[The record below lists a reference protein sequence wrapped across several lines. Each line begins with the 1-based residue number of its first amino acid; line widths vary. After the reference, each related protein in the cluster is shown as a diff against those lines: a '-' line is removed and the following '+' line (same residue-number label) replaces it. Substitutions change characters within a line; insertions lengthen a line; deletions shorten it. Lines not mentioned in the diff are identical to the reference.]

1 MANETDEMQGG
12 GFLVSKN
19 FEAKAPS
26 ASEMNV
32 ISIIFGFG
40 LAVAMFTAA
49 TAGQQRLDAR
59 RRGKMFTTY
68 TIMIWAE
75 WISAMC
81 IGLITYM
88 WLSGAI
94 KARLVFLSSVL
105 CAHRLLLFFWTISL
119 QCILQIIIN
128 RISVLMVRKNA
139 VRLKII
145 VCLLTLVINISAF
158 LVWLPALLQINET
171 WMIINVHWDRAEK
184 ACFLVMDGGL
194 NAYFIYLV
202 RTKLIANGL
211 QKYTRLFYFNI
222 SMSMLSLS
230 LDCILIG
237 SIFLPGPYV
246 NVQFYT
252 LTYLLKLYIEMNIT
266 ILIAKIVKSTTIISF
281 GASKAAPVSGTNDYQ
296 LNIMARRNGRMR
308 LPDEELAKDNST
320 FTVEERIIKTV
331 DTDIT
336 HD

>member
-1 MANETDEMQGG
+1 MRTIMANETDEMQGG

-49 TAGQQRLDAR
+49 TAGQQTLDAR

-75 WISAMC
+75 WISAIC

-94 KARLVFLSSVL
+94 KARLVFLSM
-105 CAHRLLLFFWTISL
+105 FFWTISL

-171 WMIINVHWDRAEK
+171 WMTINVHWDRAEK

-211 QKYTRLFYFNI
+211 QKYNRLFYFNI

-266 ILIAKIVKSTTIISF
+266 ILIGKIVKSTTTISF
-281 GASKAAPVSGTNDYQ
+281 GASKAAPVSATNDYQ

-320 FTVEERIIKTV
+320 FTVEERITKTV

>member
-1 MANETDEMQGG
+1 
-12 GFLVSKN
+12 
-19 FEAKAPS
+19 
-26 ASEMNV
+26 
-32 ISIIFGFG
+32 
-40 LAVAMFTAA
+40 
-49 TAGQQRLDAR
+49 
-59 RRGKMFTTY
+59 
-68 TIMIWAE
+68 
-75 WISAMC
+75 
-81 IGLITYM
+81 
-88 WLSGAI
+88 
-94 KARLVFLSSVL
+94 
-105 CAHRLLLFFWTISL
+105 
-119 QCILQIIIN
+119 
-128 RISVLMVRKNA
+128 MVRKNA

-171 WMIINVHWDRAEK
+171 WMTINVHWDRAEK

-211 QKYTRLFYFNI
+211 QKYNRLFYFNI

-266 ILIAKIVKSTTIISF
+266 ILIGKIVKSTTTISF
-281 GASKAAPVSGTNDYQ
+281 GASKAAPVSATNDYQ

-308 LPDEELAKDNST
+308 LPDEELAKDTST
-320 FTVEERIIKTV
+320 FTVEERITKTV

>member
-49 TAGQQRLDAR
+49 TAGQQTLDAR

-94 KARLVFLSSVL
+94 KASFWVFFFI
-105 CAHRLLLFFWTISL
+105 LFFWTISL

-211 QKYTRLFYFNI
+211 QKYNRLFYFNI

-266 ILIAKIVKSTTIISF
+266 ILIGKIVKSTTTISF

-320 FTVEERIIKTV
+320 FTVEERITKTV

>member
-32 ISIIFGFG
+32 VSIIFGFG

-49 TAGQQRLDAR
+49 TAGQQTLDAR

-94 KARLVFLSSVL
+94 KARLVFLSSV
-105 CAHRLLLFFWTISL
+105 LLFFWTISL

-158 LVWLPALLQINET
+158 LVWLPALLQINKT
-171 WMIINVHWDRAEK
+171 WVIINVHWDRAEK

-194 NAYFIYLV
+194 NAYFIYL
-202 RTKLIANGL
+202 
-211 QKYTRLFYFNI
+211 
-222 SMSMLSLS
+222 
-230 LDCILIG
+230 
-237 SIFLPGPYV
+237 
-246 NVQFYT
+246 
-252 LTYLLKLYIEMNIT
+252 
-266 ILIAKIVKSTTIISF
+266 
-281 GASKAAPVSGTNDYQ
+281 
-296 LNIMARRNGRMR
+296 
-308 LPDEELAKDNST
+308 
-320 FTVEERIIKTV
+320 
-331 DTDIT
+331 
-336 HD
+336 

>member
-1 MANETDEMQGG
+1 MQGG

-49 TAGQQRLDAR
+49 TAGQQTLDAR

-94 KARLVFLSSVL
+94 KARLVFLSSV
-105 CAHRLLLFFWTISL
+105 LLFFWTISL

-158 LVWLPALLQINET
+158 LVWLPALLQINKT
-171 WMIINVHWDRAEK
+171 WIIINVHWDRAEK

-211 QKYTRLFYFNI
+211 QKYNRLFYFNI

-266 ILIAKIVKSTTIISF
+266 ILIGKIVKSTTTISF

-320 FTVEERIIKTV
+320 FTVEERITKTV

>member
-49 TAGQQRLDAR
+49 TAGQQTLDAR

-94 KARLVFLSSVL
+94 KASFWVFFFI
-105 CAHRLLLFFWTISL
+105 LFFWTISL

-171 WMIINVHWDRAEK
+171 WVTIN
-184 ACFLVMDGGL
+184 
-194 NAYFIYLV
+194 
-202 RTKLIANGL
+202 
-211 QKYTRLFYFNI
+211 
-222 SMSMLSLS
+222 
-230 LDCILIG
+230 
-237 SIFLPGPYV
+237 
-246 NVQFYT
+246 
-252 LTYLLKLYIEMNIT
+252 
-266 ILIAKIVKSTTIISF
+266 
-281 GASKAAPVSGTNDYQ
+281 
-296 LNIMARRNGRMR
+296 
-308 LPDEELAKDNST
+308 
-320 FTVEERIIKTV
+320 
-331 DTDIT
+331 
-336 HD
+336 

>member
-49 TAGQQRLDAR
+49 TAGQQTLDAR

-105 CAHRLLLFFWTISL
+105 RAH
-119 QCILQIIIN
+119 
-128 RISVLMVRKNA
+128 
-139 VRLKII
+139 
-145 VCLLTLVINISAF
+145 
-158 LVWLPALLQINET
+158 
-171 WMIINVHWDRAEK
+171 
-184 ACFLVMDGGL
+184 
-194 NAYFIYLV
+194 
-202 RTKLIANGL
+202 KLI
-211 QKYTRLFYFNI
+211 YRYDSFWVFFFI
-222 SMSMLSLS
+222 RE
-230 LDCILIG
+230 LI
-237 SIFLPGPYV
+237 
-246 NVQFYT
+246 
-252 LTYLLKLYIEMNIT
+252 
-266 ILIAKIVKSTTIISF
+266 
-281 GASKAAPVSGTNDYQ
+281 
-296 LNIMARRNGRMR
+296 
-308 LPDEELAKDNST
+308 
-320 FTVEERIIKTV
+320 
-331 DTDIT
+331 
-336 HD
+336 